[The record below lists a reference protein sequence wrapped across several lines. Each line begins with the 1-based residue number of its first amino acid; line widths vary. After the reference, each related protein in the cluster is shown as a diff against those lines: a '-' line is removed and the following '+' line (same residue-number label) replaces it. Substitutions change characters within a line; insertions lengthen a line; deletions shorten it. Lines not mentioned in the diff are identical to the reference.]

1 MNAPSTPASSVRY
14 TILSD
19 RFRSLWTF
27 YQFLG
32 GVLKHLGE
40 GPMPYTYDFQALHSQ
55 LKDLVHKIGVE
66 SAADA
71 TPEVDQLERELDRIQ
86 RDLGKI
92 DNEIPPSVMRKF
104 FDHIKRQD
112 ERILGALLKFYLL
125 SNYFEQD
132 TLDKLDILF
141 TRLAETPLDDGPV
154 APRDSDDLL
163 LTFRRLGEFTEL
175 PPLPPAEAAA
185 LAEAVG
191 AIRRELESINDY
203 QTLVRSEVY
212 ERYRKLKQRLGTTA
226 LHPSMLVEITATN
239 IVAKNRFK
247 DLFEAEERK
256 VVENTNRIYDIERYL
271 DRHPELASER
281 LRRQIEEFRHVRI
294 RYESSLRAENIKRD
308 DITEMTRAMHAVLA
322 QFDPSPRRLV
332 RPDDIT
338 AGIPIAGLEAPVS
351 TGGTGG
357 GSTPLEEPERPATR
371 AGGGAGGGDRQQE
384 TTLTDILPSDPLLN
398 ESLHKI
404 MFALEMVVWD
414 RLPAQVADAP
424 EVRNLNLEPW
434 EVATYR
440 KLSEGNVDKGTAE
453 WELDR
458 FFLTSAALRLKMEEE
473 RNEITRLES
482 ANTPDR
488 LFEVLERSA
497 RSLDRARDMDSRFQ
511 WFIDDMV
518 FRGETRQ
525 LESLYRSRFRFLHAY
540 SGLWLMH
547 QQSGGLTPL

>member
-55 LKDLVHKIGVE
+55 LRGLVHTVGVE
-66 SAADA
+66 STANA
-71 TPEVDQLERELDRIQ
+71 TLEVDRLERELDRIQ

-112 ERILGALLKFYLL
+112 ERVLGALLKFYLL

-141 TRLAETPLDDGPV
+141 TRLAETPLEDGRV

-191 AIRRELESINDY
+191 AVRRELESIDDY

-332 RPDDIT
+332 GPDDIT

-351 TGGTGG
+351 TGGAS
-357 GSTPLEEPERPATR
+357 GSTPPEEPERPAR
-371 AGGGAGGGDRQQE
+371 RAGGGDRQQE

-424 EVRNLNLEPW
+424 EIRNLNLEPW

-440 KLSEGNVDKGTAE
+440 KLSEGKVDKGSAE

-497 RSLDRARDMDSRFQ
+497 RSLDRARDMDRRFQ

-518 FRGETRQ
+518 FRGETHQ

-540 SGLWLMH
+540 SGLWLVH

>member
-32 GVLKHLGE
+32 GVLKQLGE
-40 GPMPYTYDFQALHSQ
+40 GPMPYTYDFQALHDQ
-55 LKDLVHKIGVE
+55 LKDLVHTIGVE

-71 TPEVDQLERELDRIQ
+71 TPEVDRLERELDRIQ

-141 TRLAETPLDDGPV
+141 TRLAETPLEDGRV

-163 LTFRRLGEFTEL
+163 LTFRRLGEFTQL

-191 AIRRELESINDY
+191 AVRRELESIDDY

-332 RPDDIT
+332 SPDDIT

-357 GSTPLEEPERPATR
+357 ESTPPEEPERPAR
-371 AGGGAGGGDRQQE
+371 RAGGGDRQQE

-424 EVRNLNLEPW
+424 EIRNLNLEPW

-473 RNEITRLES
+473 RNKIARLES

-497 RSLDRARDMDSRFQ
+497 RSLDRAREMDRRFQ

-518 FRGETRQ
+518 FRGETHQ

>member
-1 MNAPSTPASSVRY
+1 M
-14 TILSD
+14 LSD

-27 YQFLG
+27 YQFLR
-32 GVLKHLGE
+32 GVLKNLGE
-40 GPMPYTYDFQALHSQ
+40 GPMPYTYDFQALHSR
-55 LKDLVHKIGVE
+55 LEDLVHKIGVE
-66 SAADA
+66 GTADA
-71 TPEVDQLERELDRIQ
+71 TPELDQLERELDRIQ
-86 RDLGKI
+86 RDLAKI
-92 DNEIPPSVMRKF
+92 ENEFPPSVMRKF

-112 ERILGALLKFYLL
+112 EKVLRALLKFYLL

-141 TRLAETPLDDGPV
+141 TRLAETPLEDGRV

-191 AIRRELESINDY
+191 AVRRELESIDDY
-203 QTLVRSEVY
+203 QTLVSSEVY
-212 ERYRKLKQRLGTTA
+212 ERYRRLKQRLGKTA
-226 LHPSMLVEITATN
+226 LHPSMLVEITTTN

-281 LRRQIEEFRHVRI
+281 LKRQIEEFRHVRI
-294 RYESSLRAENIKRD
+294 RYESSLRKENVKRN

-332 RPDDIT
+332 GPDDIT
-338 AGIPIAGLEAPVS
+338 AGIPIAGLEAPIS
-351 TGGTGG
+351 TGGSGG
-357 GSTPLEEPERPATR
+357 GSTPPEKPERPVGR
-371 AGGGAGGGDRQQE
+371 ADGGDRQQE
-384 TTLTDILPSDPLLN
+384 TTLTDMLPSDPLLN
-398 ESLHKI
+398 ETLHKI

-414 RLPAQVADAP
+414 RLPTQVAEAP
-424 EVRNLNLEPW
+424 EIRNLNLEPW

-440 KLSEGNVDKGTAE
+440 KLSEGKVDKGSAE

-497 RSLDRARDMDSRFQ
+497 QSLDRARDMDRRFQ
-511 WFIDDMV
+511 WFVDDIV
-518 FRGETRQ
+518 FRGETHQ

-540 SGLWLMH
+540 SGLWLVH

>member
-66 SAADA
+66 SAVDA
-71 TPEVDQLERELDRIQ
+71 TPEVDRLERELDRIQ

-132 TLDKLDILF
+132 TFDKLDILF
-141 TRLAETPLDDGPV
+141 TRLAETPLEDGRV

-163 LTFRRLGEFTEL
+163 LTFRRLGESTEL

-185 LAEAVG
+185 LAEAVS
-191 AIRRELESINDY
+191 AIRRELESIDDY

-332 RPDDIT
+332 SPDDIT

-371 AGGGAGGGDRQQE
+371 AGGGDRQQE

-440 KLSEGNVDKGTAE
+440 KLSEGNVDKGSAE